1 MMREQHWNRVY
12 DTKQS
17 DAVSWYQPTPV
28 TSLRLLE
35 AAGLNVG
42 SCVIDVGGGDARLV
56 DALLARGIRCVHV
69 LDVSSSAI
77 ARARARLPDGAP
89 SVNWIVADATAD
101 WPVPAVDFWHD
112 RAVFHF
118 LVDADDRER
127 YIANLRK
134 ALKRGGYMLIATFA
148 PDGPTKCSGLTV
160 VRYSRES
167 LIDEFGGDFEPEG
180 SLIESHVTPI
190 GTTQP
195 FLYALFRRIK

>member
-12 DTKQS
+12 DTKES
-17 DAVSWYQPTPV
+17 DAVSWYQSTPV
-28 TSLRLLE
+28 TSLRLLD
-35 AAGLNVG
+35 AAGLNAG

-56 DALLARGIRCVHV
+56 DALLAREIRCVYV
-69 LDVSSSAI
+69 LDVSFSAI
-77 ARARARLPDGAP
+77 ARARSRLPDGGP
-89 SVNWIVADATAD
+89 SVKWIVADVTAD
-101 WPVPAVDFWHD
+101 WPVPQVDFWHD

-134 ALKRGGYMLIATFA
+134 ALKLGGYILIATFA
-148 PDGPTKCSGLTV
+148 PDGPTKCSGLPV

-167 LIDEFGGDFEPEG
+167 LIADFGGDFEPEG

-190 GTTQP
+190 GTRQP